1 MSDPSSNAGVRT
13 KDLLLALMAGTVATV
28 VIVLSWLEMPE
39 LRLWRSVDVVLLEG
53 PPTATLFGI
62 IHLLVGLSIFTPSI
76 YFLIDI
82 IRKNQQAQAG
92 KNNPLYLL
100 KSGYYSLVRHP
111 MNGTFMTA
119 VFGFFYATSSL
130 IGILLIAFLVA
141 FLHLATLYE
150 ESKWLLPRFGKE
162 YESYVDEVPRCYL
175 PATLQVV
182 LSVLFIVALI
192 GSLL

>member
-1 MSDPSSNAGVRT
+1 MPVESNAGVRT
-13 KDLLLALMAGTVATV
+13 KDLLLALMAGAVATV
-28 VIVLSWLEMPE
+28 VIMLSWREMPE
-39 LRLWRSVDVVLLEG
+39 LRLWRSVDVALVEG

-82 IRKNQQAQAG
+82 TRVNQQAQAG
-92 KNNPLYLL
+92 KNKPLYLL

-111 MNGTFMTA
+111 MNGMFMTT

-130 IGILLIAFLVA
+130 IGILLIAFLVG

-162 YESYVDEVPRCYL
+162 YESYMDEVRRRYL
-175 PATLQVV
+175 PATPQVV
-182 LSVLFIVALI
+182 LSVLFIVALV
-192 GSLL
+192 GSLV